1 MSEERF
7 AALEAR
13 LLRVEDELAVTRL
26 IASYGPLVDAGAAA
40 EVAEMWT
47 EDGEYDVEGWHMRDR
62 GQVRAMVESTAH
74 QSLIAAG
81 SAHFLGP
88 AAVTVD
94 GDTATAVCESLLV
107 RHRDGEFFVW
117 RAGANLFE
125 LTRTSA
131 GWQIVRRVTRVL
143 DGSDTARGLLA
154 APWTSG
160 NITSERK

>member
-1 MSEERF
+1 MSEERL

-74 QSLIAAG
+74 QSL
-81 SAHFLGP
+81 
-88 AAVTVD
+88 
-94 GDTATAVCESLLV
+94 
-107 RHRDGEFFVW
+107 
-117 RAGANLFE
+117 
-125 LTRTSA
+125 
-131 GWQIVRRVTRVL
+131 
-143 DGSDTARGLLA
+143 
-154 APWTSG
+154 
-160 NITSERK
+160 